1 MQIFIKT
8 LTGKTITLEVEPSDT
23 IENVKQKIQ
32 DKEGIPPDQQRL
44 IFAGKQLEDGRTL
57 SDYCIQ
63 KESTLHLV
71 LRLDGS
77 VGENEIRTPKN
88 NEEWKPIH
96 PEIFSFKEEY
106 LDSKLCEFLNIM
118 KSTDKTDDHNFENFV
133 KKEGEDVYSFQ
144 LLNKPFCEKL
154 VEEIENYIHITKDS
168 GIAMRVS
175 QFGFDVAVKTMIYQH
190 IAPLIVCLYPQLK
203 DIEFDVYPKLMTYDL
218 GKNEDWPI
226 HTDGDIATLNVCLGK
241 EFEGAD
247 LRLFDKEET
256 SDTYVDYKHHIG
268 RMVVL
273 LGDNRHSVTPLKS
286 GTRYSLIIKL
296 NDLGKNY

>member
-1 MQIFIKT
+1 MHQIFIKT
-8 LTGKTITLEVEPSDT
+8 LNGKTITLDVEYSDT
-23 IENVKQKIQ
+23 IDDVKQKIQ
-32 DKEGIPPDQQRL
+32 DKMGIPSDQQRL
-44 IFAGKQLEDGRTL
+44 IFAGKQLEGGRTL
-57 SDYCIQ
+57 SEYCIQ
-63 KESTLHLV
+63 YDSTLHLV

-77 VGENEIRTPKN
+77 AEKDTRTPKN

-106 LDSKLCEFLNIM
+106 LDSKLCDLLKSM
-118 KSTDKTDDHNFENFV
+118 KPNDKTFETFV
-133 KKEGEDVYSFQ
+133 KKEREDVYSFQ
-144 LLNKPFCEKL
+144 LLNNSFCEKL
-154 VEEIENYIHITKDS
+154 VEEIENYLHITKDT

-175 QFGFDVAVKTMIYQH
+175 QFGFDVAVKTMIHQH
-190 IAPLIVCLYPQLK
+190 IAPLIACLYPQLK
-203 DIEFDVYPKLMTYDL
+203 DIEYDVYPKLMTYDL

-247 LRLFDKEET
+247 LRIFDKEET

-273 LGDNRHSVTPLKS
+273 LGDNRHSVTPLKR
-286 GTRYSLIIKL
+286 GIRYSLIIKL
-296 NDLGKNY
+296 NELGKNF